1 MEIQASEGVVFL
13 LNLLLTFCIY
23 TLPFIIIRFAIR
35 KKPYSAAQAKRMVII
50 YGIAAW
56 LAMSVV
62 MYASG
67 GSVAGGGVLLWSF
80 INYKVL
86 VSNSNS
92 KDAPTEPKNL
102 PTEAE
107 RIAEAEAQTQRLY
120 NEFCDTY
127 THFSDGQ
134 LIVIAKSNDASD
146 VCIKAAK
153 HILETRGIYLTDNA
167 AAVKTHRSGSRS
179 AWESI
184 GAFLEN
190 PPKKLKPIVIVSLL
204 VIVVAALIVG
214 SNNPAGGNSTSPT
227 KAVTPTPAP
236 ASAYNGEIFVVP
248 SYESLCPLTVS
259 VQGNQAYYVFLDYLY
274 APSYSTVDRHL
285 EGAWNSVREELARI
299 NEEYGVNS
307 SIKSDLAFYISPGST
322 VEIDVPIGVYRLYYA
337 TGETWYGKALLFG
350 EDTATYTSDD
360 LLEFYADDY
369 YYNGVTL
376 ELWRQSGGNF
386 DTKSISYDD
395 FPS

>member
-1 MEIQASEGVVFL
+1 MEIQASGGVVFL

-23 TLPFIIIRFAIR
+23 TLPFIIIRFVIR
-35 KKPYSAAQAKRMVII
+35 KRPYTAAQAKRIVII
-50 YGIAAW
+50 YGVVVW

-80 INYKVL
+80 INYKIL
-86 VSNSNS
+86 VSNSGS
-92 KDAPTEPKNL
+92 KNVSTELENL

-107 RIAEAEAQTQRLY
+107 RIAETEAQSQRLY
-120 NEFCDTY
+120 NEFCEIY

-146 VCIKAAK
+146 VCIKAAR
-153 HILETRGIYLTDNA
+153 HVLETRGIYLTDNA
-167 AAVKTHRSGSRS
+167 THVKTHKSGSHG

-184 GAFLEN
+184 GNFLEN
-190 PPKKLKPIVIVSLL
+190 PPKKFKPIIIVSLL

-227 KAVTPTPAP
+227 KAVTPTPIP
-236 ASAYNGEIFVVP
+236 ASAYNGEIYIVP

-259 VQGNQAYYVFLDYLY
+259 VRGNQAYYVFLDYLY

-285 EGAWNSVREELARI
+285 
-299 NEEYGVNS
+299 EEYGVNS

-360 LLEFYADDY
+360 LLEFYADDS

-376 ELWRQSGGNF
+376 ELWPQSGGNF

>member
-23 TLPFIIIRFAIR
+23 TLPFIIIRFVIR
-35 KKPYSAAQAKRMVII
+35 KRPYTAAQAKRIVII
-50 YGIAAW
+50 YGIVAW

-107 RIAEAEAQTQRLY
+107 RVAEAEAQTQRLY

-127 THFSDGQ
+127 TNFSDGQ

-167 AAVKTHRSGSRS
+167 APVKAHKSGSHS

-184 GAFLEN
+184 GNFLEN

-214 SNNPAGGNSTSPT
+214 SNNLAGGDSTSPT
-227 KAVTPTPAP
+227 KAVTPTLTP

-259 VQGNQAYYVFLDYLY
+259 VRGDQAYYVFLDYLY
-274 APSYSTVDRHL
+274 APAYSTVDRH
-285 EGAWNSVREELARI
+285 
-299 NEEYGVNS
+299 NEAYGVNS

-337 TGETWYGKALLFG
+337 TGKTWYGKALLFG

-376 ELWRQSGGNF
+376 ELWPQSGGNF

>member
-23 TLPFIIIRFAIR
+23 TLPFIIIRFGIR
-35 KKPYSAAQAKRMVII
+35 KRPYTAAQAKRIVII
-50 YGIAAW
+50 YGVVVW
-56 LAMSVV
+56 LIMTVAMIVTD
-62 MYASG
+62 G
-67 GSVAGGGVLLWSF
+67 RVAGASVLLWSF

-86 VSNSNS
+86 VSNPNN
-92 KDAPTEPKNL
+92 KNIAAAPENL
-102 PTEAE
+102 PAKTESVAE
-107 RIAEAEAQTQRLY
+107 TEAQTQRLY

-127 THFSDGQ
+127 TYFSDAQ
-134 LIVIAKSNDASD
+134 LIVIAKSDDASD

-153 HILETRGIYLTDNA
+153 HILETRGIYLADNA
-167 AAVKTHRSGSRS
+167 TAVKPNKSGLHRIL
-179 AWESI
+179 ESI
-184 GAFLEN
+184 RNFFDN
-190 PPKKLKPIVIVSLL
+190 PPKNFKPIAIISLIVIA
-204 VIVVAALIVG
+204 VVALIIG
-214 SNNPAGGNSTSPT
+214 SNNSGDDQPVADNTSKNVPATLT
-227 KAVTPTPAP
+227 P

-248 SYESLCPLTVS
+248 SYESRCPLTVS
-259 VQGNQAYYVFLDYLY
+259 VRGDQAYYVFLDYLY

-285 EGAWNSVREELARI
+285 EDEINYSSVIE
-299 NEEYGVNS
+299 NN
-307 SIKSDLAFYISPGST
+307 LAFYISPGST

-360 LLEFYADDY
+360 LLEFYADDS

>member
-35 KKPYSAAQAKRMVII
+35 KKPYSTAQAKRIVII

-67 GSVAGGGVLLWSF
+67 GGVAGGGVLLWSF

-86 VSNSNS
+86 VSNPNN
-92 KDAPTEPKNL
+92 KNIAAAPENL
-102 PTEAE
+102 PAKTESVAE
-107 RIAEAEAQTQRLY
+107 TEAQTQSLY

-127 THFSDGQ
+127 TYFSDAQ
-134 LIVIAKSNDASD
+134 LIMIAKSDDASD

-167 AAVKTHRSGSRS
+167 AAVKTHKSGSHS

-184 GAFLEN
+184 GNFLEN

-227 KAVTPTPAP
+227 KAVTPTLAP

-259 VQGNQAYYVFLDYLY
+259 VRGDQAYYVFLDYLY

-285 EGAWNSVREELARI
+285 EDEINYSSVIE
-299 NEEYGVNS
+299 N
-307 SIKSDLAFYISPGST
+307 DLAFYISPGST
-322 VEIDVPIGVYRLYYA
+322 VEIDAPIGVYRLYYA

-360 LLEFYADDY
+360 LLEFYADDS

>member
-1 MEIQASEGVVFL
+1 MVIQASEGVVFL

-23 TLPFIIIRFAIR
+23 TLPFIIIRFVIR
-35 KKPYSAAQAKRMVII
+35 KRPYTAAQAKRIVII

-80 INYKVL
+80 INYKIL
-86 VSNSNS
+86 VSNSGS
-92 KDAPTEPKNL
+92 KNVPTEPENL

-107 RIAEAEAQTQRLY
+107 RIAETEAQSKRLY
-120 NEFCDTY
+120 NEFCEIY

-146 VCIKAAK
+146 VCIKAAR
-153 HILETRGIYLTDNA
+153 HILETRGIYLTDSA
-167 AAVKTHRSGSRS
+167 AAVKTPKFGSHS
-179 AWESI
+179 AWENI
-184 GAFLEN
+184 GNFLEN
-190 PPKKLKPIVIVSLL
+190 PPKKFKPIVIVSLF

-227 KAVTPTPAP
+227 KAVTHTPTP
-236 ASAYNGEIFVVP
+236 ASAYNGEIFIVP

-259 VQGNQAYYVFLDYLY
+259 VQGDQAYYVFLDYLY
-274 APSYSTVDRHL
+274 APSYSAVDRHL
-285 EGAWNSVREELARI
+285 EDEINYSSVIE
-299 NEEYGVNS
+299 N
-307 SIKSDLAFYISPGST
+307 DLAFYISPGST

-350 EDTATYTSDD
+350 EYTATYTSDD
-360 LLEFYADDY
+360 LLEFYADDS

>member
-35 KKPYSAAQAKRMVII
+35 KKPYSAAQAKRIVII

-107 RIAEAEAQTQRLY
+107 RAAEAEAQTQSLY

-127 THFSDGQ
+127 TNFSDGQ
-134 LIVIAKSNDASD
+134 LIVIAKSDDASD

-167 AAVKTHRSGSRS
+167 AAVKTHKSGSHS

-184 GAFLEN
+184 GNFLEN

-227 KAVTPTPAP
+227 KAVTPTLAP

-259 VQGNQAYYVFLDYLY
+259 VRGDQAYYVFLDYLY

-285 EGAWNSVREELARI
+285 EDEINYSSVIE
-299 NEEYGVNS
+299 N
-307 SIKSDLAFYISPGST
+307 DLAFYISPGST
-322 VEIDVPIGVYRLYYA
+322 VEIDAPIGVYRLYYA

-360 LLEFYADDY
+360 LLEFYADDS